1 MKCTP
6 LSRVLRTLFVLF
18 VICVLLQ
25 SISHTAIQAQNSDQ
39 TQPPATFKPPLMLAV
54 GDPWVIRQRPNTPL
68 PEHFTGM
75 SQTSSWPYLMPAA
88 IYRYQDAK
96 IAFVCIGTVFRTG
109 TNESK
114 IIFPD
119 HMIRDDI
126 YTQVKYAVRL
136 ARPDSKILFGFIQN
150 IEQCSTNFGGKDI
163 AIGSIG
169 PSPVPIEH
177 LRPIKGVD
185 DDGGTFEESSA
196 AFFKNVGSTNITS
209 LITGQRAPIL
219 GMAIVLN
226 SPKHGIQ
233 TRETNVWIEL
243 PSTEG
248 MSGSAFID
256 EYQRIFFLQGKLN
269 PEKPQTRKILETFAK
284 KYGRTVTNISVLT
297 APISIE
303 RQ

>member
-6 LSRVLRTLFVLF
+6 LPLLVRTLF

-25 SISHTAIQAQNSDQ
+25 SISHIPVQAQNSSQ
-39 TQPPATFKPPLMLAV
+39 TQPHVPFKLPLMLAV

-68 PEHFTGM
+68 PEQFAGI
-75 SQTSSWPYLMPAA
+75 SQTSSWPHLMPAA

-109 TNESK
+109 TNQSK

-126 YTQVKYAVRL
+126 YTEVKYAVRL

-169 PSPVPIEH
+169 SSPVPIEH
-177 LRPIKGVD
+177 LRPVKGVD
-185 DDGGTFEESSA
+185 DDGGTFIESSA
-196 AFFKNVGSTNITS
+196 AFFKNVGSTNLTS

-233 TRETNVWIEL
+233 TRETNVWVEL

-256 EYQRIFFLQGKLN
+256 EYQRIFLLQSRLD
-269 PEKPQTRKILETFAK
+269 PEKPQTKKIIETFAK
-284 KYGRTVTNISVLT
+284 KYGRSISTISVLT

-303 RQ
+303 KQ